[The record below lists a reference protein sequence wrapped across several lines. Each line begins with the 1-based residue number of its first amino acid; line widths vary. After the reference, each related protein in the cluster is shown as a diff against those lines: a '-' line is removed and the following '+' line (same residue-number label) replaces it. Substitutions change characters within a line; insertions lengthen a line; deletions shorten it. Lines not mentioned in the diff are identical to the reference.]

1 MYVIYTY
8 LWLGATPADSGFM
21 STTLL
26 TYVHRRADAHEEA
39 GGAHRAED
47 ATDLLESCRA
57 TVPLRLNRFV
67 RSVGGVLRRVRRCL
81 RSFRPF
87 CEAPAVP
94 TSRVTIYGD
103 RKMGHYS
110 TIPNVS
116 TRFAVRSYILV
127 YLWSVST
134 TRTSIAVACLC
145 AGRESTI
152 GLLRQWGRSRKGD
165 VHSDGARKRSSVTST
180 GSSSFRTPA
189 VASPFAN
196 RTSPLKRDFQ
206 RVRWP
211 GHTSTVICM

>member
-1 MYVIYTY
+1 MS
-8 LWLGATPADSGFM
+8 TPADSGVVYT
-21 STTLL
+21 SRV
-26 TYVHRRADAHEEA
+26 TYGNRRADTHEEA
-39 GGAHRAED
+39 GGGGGHWAED
-47 ATDLLESCRA
+47 ATDLRESCWVS
-57 TVPLRLNRFV
+57 VPRRLNRFNRFV
-67 RSVGGVLRRVRRCL
+67 RFVGVVLRRVRRCL